1 MFNMNTT
8 IWHRDGTFQYV
19 QVFSS
24 TVSIQYCN
32 TRICNYTVSQNQK
45 KTVPT
50 YLLLLV
56 CLIWTDFNSSVA
68 TVLMGPLHGT

>member
-1 MFNMNTT
+1 MNTT

-45 KTVPT
+45 KNCANLSSAP
-50 YLLLLV
+50 
-56 CLIWTDFNSSVA
+56 CLSNMDRFQ
-68 TVLMGPLHGT
+68 